1 MADFDLVEPAGAG
14 KKKPRSIQA
23 QDESP
28 TSKTQRLM
36 AEALSEA
43 MKRIRRHERT
53 ISDMAQELAKLT
65 AQLAAK
71 G

>member
-1 MADFDLVEPAGAG
+1 MADYDLVGPAGDG
-14 KKKPRSIQA
+14 KKKPRSIQE

-28 TSKTQRLM
+28 TSKTQRLTL
-36 AEALSEA
+36 EALSEA
-43 MKRIRRHERT
+43 MKRIRRHEIT
-53 ISDMAQELAKLT
+53 ISDLAQENAKLT